1 MARTAQRTYAN
12 IASYLEQTGITQA
25 ELATILGRS
34 QAFVSKLVNGLSQPS
49 LHEALRIS
57 RKIGIPVETLV
68 SRGGNIPVG
77 K

>member
-1 MARTAQRTYAN
+1 MARTARRAYAN
-12 IASYLEQTGITQA
+12 IATYLRETGITQA

-49 LHEALRIS
+49 LGEALRIS

-68 SRGGNIPVG
+68 SRGSNMPVG